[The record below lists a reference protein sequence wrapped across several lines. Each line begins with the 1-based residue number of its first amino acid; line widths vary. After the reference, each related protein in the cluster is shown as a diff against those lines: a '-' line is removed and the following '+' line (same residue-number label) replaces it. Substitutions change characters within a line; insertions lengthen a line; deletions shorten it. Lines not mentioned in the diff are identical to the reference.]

1 MKTSSKGVQFIQHE
15 EGCRLTAYQD
25 TKGIW
30 TIGTGHTG
38 PEVHKGMRITQ
49 DQANHLLAVD
59 LVEAE
64 YAVNKVIDEKTT
76 QQQFDALVSLTFNI
90 GNGAF
95 ASSTV
100 AREHKADNYKAAA
113 NAFLLWKRAG
123 SNPRA
128 LLPRRKREKDIYERG
143 VYDLI

>member
-1 MKTSSKGVQFIQHE
+1 MKTSSKGAQFIQHE
-15 EGCRLTAYQD
+15 EGVRLIAYPD
-25 TKGIW
+25 SKGVW

-38 PEVHKGMRITQ
+38 PDVHKGLHITQ
-49 DQANHLLAVD
+49 EQANHLLAVD

-64 YAVNKVIDEKTT
+64 YAVNKFCDEKTT
-76 QQQFDALVSLTFNI
+76 QHQFDALVSLAFNI

-95 ASSTV
+95 SSSTV

-128 LLPRRKREKDIYERG
+128 LLPRRKREKEIYERG
-143 VYDLI
+143 NYELI